1 MLRDITT
8 YIDLCCDDLDLR
20 RAMMSDSC
28 PCTVNDFVVRGN
40 AYRVCQNDL
49 NVDGILDLLRVS
61 DSGEIDV
68 TPT

>member
-1 MLRDITT
+1 
-8 YIDLCCDDLDLR
+8 
-20 RAMMSDSC
+20 MSDSC